1 MANFILTKTAKGKKF
16 QYQVIDT
23 TTNEVISSRTLV
35 CDYVA
40 CTTNGEFYFGR
51 LDLIG
56 KGDHGKQLSWALLVL
71 NSPKKAYKTMLNYW
85 VPSFRKEW
93 KQANPFEKWV
103 ETHIPS
109 AEKTKE
115 ILEKIAYLKGN

>member
-1 MANFILTKTAKGKKF
+1 MANFILTKTQKGKKF

-23 TTNEVISSRTLV
+23 TTNEVISSRTSAR
-35 CDYVA
+35 DYVA
-40 CTTNGEFYFGR
+40 CTTNGAFYFGR

-56 KGDHGKQLSWALLVL
+56 KGDHGKQLSWALLLL
-71 NSPKKAYKTMLNYW
+71 NNPKKAYENAVNYW

-93 KQANPFEKWV
+93 KQDNPFEKWV
-103 ETHIPS
+103 EAHTPS

-115 ILEKIAYLKGN
+115 VLEKIAYLKGN

>member
-23 TTNEVISSRTLV
+23 TTNEVISSRTSAR
-35 CDYVA
+35 DYVA

-56 KGDHGKQLSWALLVL
+56 KGYHGEQLSWALLVL

-85 VPSFRKEW
+85 APSFRKEW

>member
-23 TTNEVISSRTLV
+23 TTNEVISSRTSAR
-35 CDYVA
+35 DYVA

-56 KGDHGKQLSWALLVL
+56 KGDHGKRLSHATEILA
-71 NSPKKAYKTMLNYW
+71 NPERAYKKQVADF
-85 VPSFRKEW
+85 VPSFRK
-93 KQANPFEKWV
+93 KW
-103 ETHIPS
+103 I
-109 AEKTKE
+109 
-115 ILEKIAYLKGN
+115 

>member
-23 TTNEVISSRTLV
+23 TTNEVISSRTSAR
-35 CDYVA
+35 DYVA

-56 KGDHGKQLSWALLVL
+56 KGDHGKQLSWAYSVL
-71 NSPKKAYKTMLNYW
+71 SDVKAAYKKMVNG
-85 VPSFRKEW
+85 F
-93 KQANPFEKWV
+93 
-103 ETHIPS
+103 IPS
-109 AEKTKE
+109 YRDTIIKEHPYEAWTERATKTAEEIKE
-115 ILEKIAYLKGN
+115 VLEKIAYLQGN